1 MDRLKYISI
10 SGMACLALTFFSAI
24 SWADSTPCEK
34 NFTAK
39 EGVLGRQIY
48 NTWQV
53 LPEITPQKA
62 FRRAYIYLIRE
73 GWAINLTDKEFGI
86 ISASQQGVSSG
97 EGGKAAPLN
106 VLIEDLGDSGGG
118 LSPKGI
124 KATVTFS
131 IPGGLHASEDG
142 VRRSFCDMLADIKR

>member
-1 MDRLKYISI
+1 MDRLKPLPALLT
-10 SGMACLALTFFSAI
+10 MALACLALPAFGQAEG
-24 SWADSTPCEK
+24 APCEK
-34 NFTAK
+34 NFTVK

-73 GWAINLTDKEFGI
+73 GWAINLADKEFGV

-97 EGGKAAPLN
+97 EGGKAVPLN

-142 VRRSFCDMLADIKR
+142 VRGSFCDMLADIKR